1 MLISLRG
8 TILIPLIA
16 SIFISTVYFVI
27 AVLYIA
33 LFYTERPVYHR
44 LARYLTL
51 ANLSVHLI
59 SVIYAGIVEGRIP
72 LTSTYRVI
80 SFLTMIIAGIY
91 IFAEHRLKTRSLG
104 AFVFPLI
111 FIFHVISFF
120 GFGVISQELDIFKTP
135 IFWLHI
141 ISSVCGYSAFVYS
154 MVLGVM
160 YLYLFYS
167 LKKRK
172 LRVMYDRLPPLES
185 LEKMIGTSQIGGL
198 CFLTLGIIGGAL
210 MAHREWNQI
219 PVGDPKILL
228 TGLIFVIYLVNVILK
243 FVLKWSGRRMAY
255 MAVLGFCVLI
265 FVFIA
270 VNFIFPTMHNF

>member
-1 MLISLRG
+1 LLISPRG
-8 TILIPLIA
+8 MILILLVA
-16 SIFISTVYFVI
+16 SIFISAVYLLI
-27 AVLYIA
+27 AALYIA
-33 LFYTERPVYHR
+33 LFYTERPVYHK

-51 ANLSVHLI
+51 AIISVHLV
-59 SVIYAGIVEGRIP
+59 SVVYAGIVEGRIP

-91 IFAEHRLKTRSLG
+91 IFVEHRLRARSLG

-111 FIFHVISFF
+111 FIFHVISYF

-141 ISSVCGYSAFVYS
+141 ISSLCGYSAFVYS

-167 LKKRK
+167 LKKRN
-172 LRVMYDRLPPLES
+172 LRVMYDRLPPLEP

-210 MAHREWNQI
+210 MAQREWNQI

-243 FVLKWSGRRMAY
+243 FLFRWSGKRMAY
-255 MAVLGFCVLI
+255 MAVLGFCILM
-265 FVFIA
+265 FVFVG
-270 VNFIFPTMHNF
+270 VNFIFPTMHDF